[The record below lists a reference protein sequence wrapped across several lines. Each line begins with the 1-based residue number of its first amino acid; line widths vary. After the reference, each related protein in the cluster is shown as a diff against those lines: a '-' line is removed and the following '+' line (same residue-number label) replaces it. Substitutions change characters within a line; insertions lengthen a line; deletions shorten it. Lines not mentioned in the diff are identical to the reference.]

1 MRSVRLIWAAVGLA
15 LVLPGTPVRAQ
26 DAANYP
32 NKPVRLVLGFAAG
45 GGTDLLTRIIGPKL
59 SDILGQPVIVEN
71 RTGAGGRLAVEH
83 VQSQP
88 ADGHTALIGAIGQ
101 LAVATAIYPKLS
113 FHPTRTLMPITM
125 LGSYPL
131 VLSGPASGDIKT
143 VADLVAFGKANP
155 DKSNYPTSSP
165 AFTIASEL
173 FKLKTGMP
181 GQPIPYRSTNEMLL
195 SVVGGQTLFA
205 FPDSGVVVPMAQGGK
220 VRALAV
226 GRASR
231 IPELPDV
238 PTLAEAGRG
247 DVDLKTQWIGA
258 FLVAGTPAPIAKKL
272 ETALRQALADAGV
285 RERIRGITYF
295 PEGGTAEEF
304 RARIDG
310 DIQIFYR
317 RREGGELEVRAI
329 GSAVLG
335 IGCRNRVVCT
345 RPSSKWCNSCIGGA
359 AMSFRITGLPAER
372 FSHLFAL
379 TDTELAAQGAVRR
392 VADRAHPRLSLPH
405 QPDRLQ
411 AGRRAHPGQ
420 LRAPCRRLALPDALC
435 DLCAQGRGD
444 LRRGGRGAGAA
455 SHPHARGAGVR
466 RGRHDGRLG
475 GGGRARPRSR
485 H

>member
-1 MRSVRLIWAAVGLA
+1 MRPTTLLIVASALAALQMPA
-15 LVLPGTPVRAQ
+15 SAQ
-26 DAANYP
+26 PDAAAGYP
-32 NKPVRLVLGFAAG
+32 NKPIRLILGFAAG
-45 GGTDLLTRIIGPKL
+45 GGTDLLARIVQPKL

-88 ADGHTALIGAIGQ
+88 ADGHTFAIGAIGQ
-101 LAVATAIYPKLS
+101 LAVATAIYPGKLS

-131 VLSGPASGDIKT
+131 VLSGPVNGEIKT

-205 FPDSGVVVPMAQGGK
+205 FPDSGVVVPMVQGGK

-226 GRASR
+226 GRATR

-238 PTLAEAGRG
+238 PTLTEAGRG

-258 FLVAGTPAPIAKKL
+258 FLVAGTPAPIASKL
-272 ETALRQALADAGV
+272 ETALRQALVDPGV

-295 PEGGTAEEF
+295 PEGGPAQEF

-310 DIQIFYR
+310 DIQVFTD
-317 RREGGELEVRAI
+317 
-329 GSAVLG
+329 
-335 IGCRNRVVCT
+335 VV
-345 RPSSKWCNSCIGGA
+345 KA
-359 AMSFRITGLPAER
+359 ANLKFE
-372 FSHLFAL
+372 
-379 TDTELAAQGAVRR
+379 Q
-392 VADRAHPRLSLPH
+392 
-405 QPDRLQ
+405 
-411 AGRRAHPGQ
+411 
-420 LRAPCRRLALPDALC
+420 
-435 DLCAQGRGD
+435 
-444 LRRGGRGAGAA
+444 
-455 SHPHARGAGVR
+455 
-466 RGRHDGRLG
+466 
-475 GGGRARPRSR
+475 
-485 H
+485 

>member
-1 MRSVRLIWAAVGLA
+1 MRSTRPTRAVLIAFALTILAAPA
-15 LVLPGTPVRAQ
+15 SAQ
-26 DAANYP
+26 SDPAATYP
-32 NKPVRLVLGFAAG
+32 NKPIRLILGFAAG
-45 GGTDLLTRIIGPKL
+45 GGTDLLSRIVGPKL
-59 SDILGQPVIVEN
+59 SDILGQPVVVEN
-71 RTGAGGRLAVEH
+71 RTGAGGRIAVEY

-88 ADGHTALIGAIGQ
+88 ADGHTVAIGAIGQ

-131 VLSGPASGDIKT
+131 VLAGPVNDQIKT
-143 VADLVAFGKANP
+143 VKDLIAFGKANP

-181 GQPIPYRSTNEMLL
+181 GQPIPYRSTNEMVL

-238 PTLAEAGRG
+238 PSLPEAGLG

-272 ETALRQALADAGV
+272 ETALRQALADPGV

-295 PEGGTAEEF
+295 PEGGPAEEF

-310 DIQIFYR
+310 DIKIFQD
-317 RREGGELEVRAI
+317 VM
-329 GSAVLG
+329 
-335 IGCRNRVVCT
+335 
-345 RPSSKWCNSCIGGA
+345 KA
-359 AMSFRITGLPAER
+359 ANLKFE
-372 FSHLFAL
+372 
-379 TDTELAAQGAVRR
+379 Q
-392 VADRAHPRLSLPH
+392 
-405 QPDRLQ
+405 
-411 AGRRAHPGQ
+411 
-420 LRAPCRRLALPDALC
+420 
-435 DLCAQGRGD
+435 
-444 LRRGGRGAGAA
+444 
-455 SHPHARGAGVR
+455 
-466 RGRHDGRLG
+466 
-475 GGGRARPRSR
+475 
-485 H
+485 